1 MRILLLNGNTDAA
14 MTARMTGLAEAA
26 LPRLGLPPVT
36 LMPATARFG
45 ARYIASR
52 AAAAIAGH
60 AVLEAVAQH
69 AGQVDAVAI
78 ACFGDPGLAA
88 AREIADVPVTGMADA
103 SLDLALEMAPRV
115 ALLTGG
121 TAWVPMLEEFC
132 LLRGLGR
139 ERVRVHAVT
148 PTGDMIAREPERAL
162 GLLAEAAARAVEEG
176 AGVVVLGGAGLAGLV
191 PRLQP
196 LVAVPVLDS
205 LECLL
210 RVAARP
216 GQRRPPAAT
225 APGPAPTLGLAAA
238 LAHHLEQ
245 SRSS

>member
-14 MTARMTGLAEAA
+14 MTDRMLALGQAA
-26 LPRLGLPPVT
+26 LPRLGLAG
-36 LMPATARFG
+36 LALLPATARFG
-45 ARYIASR
+45 AGYIASR

-60 AVLEAVAQH
+60 AVLEQVAAH

-78 ACFGDPGLAA
+78 ACFGDPGLQA
-88 AREIADVPVTGMADA
+88 AREIAGVPVTGMADA
-103 SLDLALEMAPRV
+103 SLDLALELAPRV

-121 TAWVPMLEEFC
+121 AAWVPMLEEFC

-139 ERVRVHAVT
+139 DRVRVHAVA
-148 PTGDMIAREPERAL
+148 PTGDMIAREPELAL
-162 GLLAEAAARAVEEG
+162 DLLATAAAQAVAED

-196 LVAVPVLDS
+196 RVAVPVLDS

-210 RVAARP
+210 QVAARP
-216 GQRRPPAAT
+216 LPVP
-225 APGPAPTLGLAAA
+225 PGPAAAPTTGLAPA
-238 LAHHLEQ
+238 LARRLEKP
-245 SRSS
+245 